1 MKTIKIIAT
10 ILLGIVS
17 LAIFNEGE
25 SFVPNFV
32 GMAAFYLALYINRN
46 NTPDTAQ

>member
-1 MKTIKIIAT
+1 MKTIKLIVT
-10 ILLGIVS
+10 IVLGIIS

-32 GMAAFYLALYINRN
+32 GMAAFALALYINR
-46 NTPDTAQ
+46 DKVQEAQ